1 MDALTQP
8 LRDEHAEL
16 LPLVESL
23 RAAADHVGD
32 VEPRELLGRV
42 DAALQFLTH
51 QLIPHAAAEDA
62 ALYPVVDR
70 LLGAAHAT
78 HTMSLD
84 HVEVGRLTADLAAL
98 RDRVATGAITHQ
110 EEDELRLV
118 LYGLFV
124 LVRLHFHKEEAAYL
138 PVLDAGLTPDSAAAM
153 FEAMEAAARREKAV
167 AV

>member
-1 MDALTQP
+1 MDTITQP

-16 LPLVESL
+16 LPRVESL

-32 VEPRELLGRV
+32 VAPSELLRRV
-42 DAALQFLTH
+42 DVAVDFLTH

-84 HVEVGRLTADLAAL
+84 HVEVGRLTEELTSLREQLARGPL
-98 RDRVATGAITHQ
+98 THQ
-110 EEDELRLV
+110 QEDELRLA

-124 LVRLHFHKEEAAYL
+124 LVRLHFHKEEEAYL
-138 PVLDAGLTPDSAAAM
+138 PVLDAGLTPDAAAAM
-153 FEAMEAAARREKAV
+153 FEAMETAARREKAL